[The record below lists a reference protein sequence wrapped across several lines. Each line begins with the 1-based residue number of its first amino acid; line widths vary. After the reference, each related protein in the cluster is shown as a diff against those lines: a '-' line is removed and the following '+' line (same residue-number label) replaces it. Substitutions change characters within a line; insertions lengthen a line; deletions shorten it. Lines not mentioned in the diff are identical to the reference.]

1 MNLTQRFDRIK
12 FMYETNI
19 DLIEMVKENDPNLY
33 IQCIKDLKQRVIES
47 YDPANDVL
55 FNKEKDWLMRLYP

>member
-1 MNLTQRFDRIK
+1 
-12 FMYETNI
+12 MYETNI